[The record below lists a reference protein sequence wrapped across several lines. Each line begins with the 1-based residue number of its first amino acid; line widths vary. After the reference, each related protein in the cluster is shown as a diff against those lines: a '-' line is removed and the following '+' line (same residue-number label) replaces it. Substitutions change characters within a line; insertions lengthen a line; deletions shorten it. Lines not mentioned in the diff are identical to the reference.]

1 MHGNPVTPLLAFT
14 WLTLAAAA
22 DAQTPKQEDQDMSIS
37 NGDKVSI
44 EYTLKL
50 EDGTVATSN
59 VDGEALV
66 YTQGEGEILPA
77 LETAL
82 IGMEEGDT
90 KTVKLEPGEAFGP
103 VLDDAYQSV
112 PKEQVPEN
120 ARKPGSVLVLTRQ
133 DGQQQQIRV
142 HEVGD
147 DEVVID
153 LNHPLA
159 GKDLVF
165 DVKILSVQ

>member
-1 MHGNPVTPLLAFT
+1 MQGNPVTALLFLTLLA
-14 WLTLAAAA
+14 LATPVF
-22 DAQTPKQEDQDMSIS
+22 AQYPIEEEENMSIS
-37 NGDKVSI
+37 TGDQVSI

-82 IGMEEGDT
+82 MGLEAGDS
-90 KTVKLEPGEAFGP
+90 KTVKLEPEEAFGP
-103 VLDDAYQSV
+103 VLEDAYQRV
-112 PKEQVPEN
+112 PKDQVPEG
-120 ARKPGSVLVLTRQ
+120 ARKPGAILVLTRQ

-142 HEVGD
+142 HEVND

-165 DVKILSVQ
+165 DVKVLAVQ